1 MQGLFPHS
9 YRDLTPIAGLI
20 ADPGVIAVRKD
31 SKFQSWR
38 DIAAAL
44 KDGRERVFVAGGSV
58 KGSLDH
64 ITLSLLAQAEG
75 IDPRRVRY
83 LAYDGGAKAQLAL
96 LSGEVD
102 VMVSGLG
109 ETLAAHRAGT
119 VRILA

>member
-1 MQGLFPHS
+1 M
-9 YRDLTPIAGLI
+9 
-20 ADPGVIAVRKD
+20 IAVRGTPPR
-31 SKFQSWR
+31 WA
-38 DIAAAL
+38 DIASAGQE
-44 KDGRERVFVAGGSV
+44 GRERICVAGGSV

-64 ITLSLLAQAEG
+64 IPWSLLAQAEG

-119 VRILA
+119 VRILGVTNDRDDMDGMSSFSAQGIDVTL